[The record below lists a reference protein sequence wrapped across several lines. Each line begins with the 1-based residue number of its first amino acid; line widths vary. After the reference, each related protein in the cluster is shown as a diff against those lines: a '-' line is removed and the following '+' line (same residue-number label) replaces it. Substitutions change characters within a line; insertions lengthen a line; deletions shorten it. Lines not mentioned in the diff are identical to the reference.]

1 MYIIGNHIDLEEFA
15 KNNALRESKEAYEDY
30 ESENEYIIIH
40 KETRRVFF
48 KGNDENINLWKRLG
62 IIKDEEKQLFR
73 GIEEGKSNS
82 YK

>member
-1 MYIIGNHIDLEEFA
+1 MYIIGKHIDLEEFA

-30 ESENEYIIIH
+30 ESENEYLIIH

-62 IIKDEEKQLFR
+62 IIRDEKEQLSR
-73 GIEEGKSNS
+73 RIEERESNP

>member
-1 MYIIGNHIDLEEFA
+1 MYVIGNHIDLEEFA
-15 KNNALRESKEAYEDY
+15 KDNALRESKEAFEDY
-30 ESENEYIIIH
+30 VSENEYIIIH

-73 GIEEGKSNS
+73 GIEEGESNP
-82 YK
+82 YR